1 MLTEVALL
9 LVQLSAAELPA
20 AMLLGC
26 ALNVSAGFCA
36 ELVTLTTALD

>member
-9 LVQLSAAELPA
+9 LVQLRAAELPA

-26 ALNVSAGFCA
+26 ALKVSAGFCA